1 MSLQEKLNQIKKGF
15 ESQAP
20 EQAKAIIHRA
30 TEDLRA
36 SGILNRI
43 PKVGDAFSHFVRPDH
58 NGNEL
63 STEEELNHGP
73 LLLSFYR
80 GKW

>member
-1 MSLQEKLNQIKKGF
+1 MSLQEKLNQIKKAF

-43 PKVGDAFSHFVRPDH
+43 PRVGDEFSHFVRPDH

-63 STEEELNHGP
+63 STEKGLNHGP